1 MSEPSLYPSV
11 APVSVRTVSLKN
23 QRFIT
28 GVKPFTAAAWGQE
41 IQMEEKRDGK
51 KERREGVR
59 DGERKKEKT
68 SIIQNLPS
76 ERSHNP
82 GIADNLSVI

>member
-1 MSEPSLYPSV
+1 
-11 APVSVRTVSLKN
+11 
-23 QRFIT
+23 
-28 GVKPFTAAAWGQE
+28 
-41 IQMEEKRDGK
+41 MEEKRDGK